1 MLHMILN
8 AQVNGTLCPC
18 NTPRLTSYVKFSG
31 LLEDVQWAAQEVHF
45 SLETPPVWIKVRFGL
60 QPNLSFGLIFGFG
73 G

>member
-31 LLEDVQWAAQEVHF
+31 LLEDVQWAAQEVYKNICVYGLSS
-45 SLETPPVWIKVRFGL
+45 SLG
-60 QPNLSFGLIFGFG
+60 
-73 G
+73 